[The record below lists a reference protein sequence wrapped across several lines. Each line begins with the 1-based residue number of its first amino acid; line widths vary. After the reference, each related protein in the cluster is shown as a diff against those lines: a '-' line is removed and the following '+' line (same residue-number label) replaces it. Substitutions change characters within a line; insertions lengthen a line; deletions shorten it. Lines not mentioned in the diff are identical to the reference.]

1 MYYIHMNKE
10 KNTEKPREAGLYA
23 VVSKGGSSET
33 VAEPIATY
41 MVRRIREGLP
51 IDELQA
57 LCELLECSEDAL
69 AKWLGISKATLHR
82 RKKAGFLD
90 SSESERVVRAVRLFA
105 RAEDVLDSKSAA
117 REWLK
122 SPARALGGESPLDY
136 TDTEVGAREVEN
148 LLGRIEHGVF
158 S

>member
-1 MYYIHMNKE
+1 MDKLNAVD
-10 KNTEKPREAGLYA
+10 KPKGSDLYA
-23 VVSKGGSSET
+23 VVSGVGSSSKI
-33 VAEPIATY
+33 AEPVATY
-41 MVRRIREGLP
+41 MVRSIREGLP
-51 IDELQA
+51 IDELYA
-57 LCELLECSEDAL
+57 LCELLDCSEDAL

-90 SSESERVVRAVRLFA
+90 SSESERVVRVVRLFA
-105 RAEDVLDSKSAA
+105 RAEGVLDSKEGA
-117 REWLK
+117 REWLR
-122 SPARALGGESPLDY
+122 SPARALGGETPLDY